1 MNKILVPIEDFSW
14 LSMSAAYFAVEFAKR
29 NPTKILFLIF
39 PPFPE
44 KEKTNPGEKKKSWP
58 NSFDDLIQQAR
69 AEKINIDLFF
79 SNEGY
84 LDTIPRFAR
93 DHHISEIIIAV
104 PPAQEPIYNTLNQQ
118 IEALRNS
125 VESQI
130 VIVRPKE
137 DRSMTADW
145 KPKGEGKPTPSKS
158 RTITDTDKE
167 GI

>member
-14 LSMSAAYFAVEFAKR
+14 LSLSAAYFAVEFAKR
-29 NPTKILFLIF
+29 NPTKILFLLF
-39 PPFPE
+39 SPSRKGE
-44 KEKTNPGEKKKSWP
+44 ETNPLKNNKPWP
-58 NSFDDLIQQAR
+58 KPFDELIQQAR

-93 DHHISEIIIAV
+93 DHNISEIIIAI
-104 PPAQEPIYNTLNQQ
+104 PPAQEPIYTTLTQQ
-118 IEALRNS
+118 IESLRSS
-125 VESQI
+125 VASQI

-137 DRSMTADW
+137 DRSLNSDW
-145 KPKGEGKPTPSKS
+145 NQEEGKFNLHKS
-158 RTITDTDKE
+158 RPISDKE

>member
-39 PPFPE
+39 SPSPE
-44 KEKTNPGEKKKSWP
+44 EEESSPVKKNNPWP
-58 NSFDDLIQQAR
+58 KSFDDLIQQAR
-69 AEKINIDLFF
+69 TEKINLDLLF

-84 LDTIPRFAR
+84 LETVCRFAR
-93 DHHISEIIIAV
+93 DHNISEIIIAV

-118 IEALRNS
+118 IELLRSS

-137 DRSMTADW
+137 DRSMTGDW
-145 KPKGEGKPTPSKS
+145 KIKKEGDLNSVKF
-158 RTITDTDKE
+158 RNITDKE